1 MAANVLKS
9 SLANQM
15 SVFVVRAFIK
25 MRGFATAHREL
36 SQRFSELEKRVD
48 MSDEKIQVI
57 LKAVR
62 QLMAPAEKAP
72 KKIGFKLREKRASYG
87 KN

>member
-9 SLANQM
+9 SIANQM
-15 SVFVVRAFIK
+15 SFFVVRSFIK
-25 MRGFATAHREL
+25 MREIATAHREL
-36 SQRFSELEKRVD
+36 SQRLSELGKRVD

-72 KKIGFKLREKRASYG
+72 KKIGFHLREKRASYG